1 MELGVHL
8 PSEDY
13 RIAEQSSLLQN
24 GNHHTPR
31 RESQNIFQKY
41 GLKAENLISQS
52 HR

>member
-8 PSEDY
+8 LSEDY

-24 GNHHTPR
+24 GNHRSPR

-41 GLKAENLISQS
+41 GLKAENLVSQS